1 VTPRSG
7 LLVHRLRGSG
17 ALGAET
23 YGAIVGTD
31 AGLPIVVIYAAVNVA
46 LMIDWVRRGRRE
58 TRSSH
63 LVIPLLGT
71 ALWALPIYYAVK
83 PGQPDTA
90 RPQSNQET

>member
-31 AGLPIVVIYAAVNVA
+31 AGLPIVVIYAAVNTS
-46 LMIDWVRRGRRE
+46 R
-58 TRSSH
+58 
-63 LVIPLLGT
+63 
-71 ALWALPIYYAVK
+71 
-83 PGQPDTA
+83 
-90 RPQSNQET
+90 